1 MPGFESGATD
11 TDDLFAE
18 EDQSEEP
25 EKQDQASVDAVSE
38 PDSTDS
44 QQEQETQSDRS
55 LTTTSS
61 RSRDSVSATHSQPV
75 RLDDLNLLSQPTT
88 KELAEALK
96 DEEYHEAHPEGGV
109 LFGTWRDGTRHGR
122 NRITYETQEQTED
135 LIEEAQHEFK
145 TEFGFPIKKTDLR
158 EIALVIGLT
167 HLNEVREVAENW
179 GLQYD

>member
-25 EKQDQASVDAVSE
+25 ETQDQDSADEASE
-38 PDSTDS
+38 PDSPGD
-44 QQEQETQSDRS
+44 QEAQETRSERS
-55 LTTTSS
+55 LTTSS
-61 RSRDSVSATHSQPV
+61 RSRDSVSSTHSQPV
-75 RLDDLNLLSQPTT
+75 RLEDLDLLSQPTT
-88 KELAEALK
+88 KQLTEALK
-96 DEEYHEAHPEGGV
+96 GEEYHEAHPEGGV

-167 HLNEVREVAENW
+167 HLDEVREVAENW